1 MQQSDIF
8 RTSQASCSPIST
20 PPPANTE
27 DEIDLRQLVTVLWRQ
42 KALIIAIGVLGAA
55 IGLGASLFST
65 KHVTEGL
72 FLTPGVSA
80 ANYKRYE
87 HVFSSGARLQQFL
100 QTTDQATTP
109 EGGLLWTLADTQDA
123 LRDALKP
130 EFAFTDRDQKTFGV
144 KLDDDNP
151 GAMIGVRIQLAH
163 KDPTGGT
170 PVALLAEYVRDSI
183 IRVNME
189 ATMLAQCTEYSTR
202 EQELRNAQIQN
213 DFAIRQEEERLANL
227 REIIARNPSA
237 STIDN
242 RQIVSLEKGTERFLS
257 PAAQLVASEI
267 HIADMKL
274 AEARRKRERIASA
287 LKRDYYCQAQQ
298 ALQQPTT
305 GRAFLRSLENIQTA
319 AFQDH
324 DRTLDIVEQTW
335 NEIDV
340 QRENW
345 SSNYLSSMRFV
356 ASPEGAEVKVR
367 KPGLALGL
375 VLGGMLGGMLGIMIA
390 LIRAWW
396 RNEGETTA
404 AATANAPA

>member
-1 MQQSDIF
+1 MQPNQY
-8 RTSQASCSPIST
+8 
-20 PPPANTE
+20 PAQHTNTD

-42 KALIIAIGVLGAA
+42 KGTIIAIGILGAA
-55 IGLGASLFST
+55 IGLGASLLST

-87 HVFSSGARLQQFL
+87 SVFSSGARLQQLL
-100 QTTDQATTP
+100 QTTNQATTP
-109 EGGLLWTLADTQDA
+109 EGELLWRLADTQDG
-123 LRDALKP
+123 LRNALKP

-144 KLDDDNP
+144 KLGDENP
-151 GAMIGVRIQLAH
+151 SAMIGVRIQFEH
-163 KDPTGGT
+163 KEPTGGT

-183 IRVNME
+183 IRVDME
-189 ATMLAQCTEYSTR
+189 AAMLAQCTEYSTR

-213 DFAIRQEEERLANL
+213 DFAIRQEQGRLAKL
-227 REIIARNPSA
+227 REIIARNPTA

-274 AEARRKRERIASA
+274 AEARRERDRIGSA

-298 ALQQPTT
+298 ALQQSTT
-305 GRAFLRSLENIQTA
+305 GRDFLHSLQSIHANV
-319 AFQDH
+319 FQGQDK
-324 DRTLDIVEQTW
+324 TIDIVEQTW
-335 NEIDV
+335 NELDM

>member
-1 MQQSDIF
+1 MQ
-8 RTSQASCSPIST
+8 PGT
-20 PPPANTE
+20 PPPQTHTD
-27 DEIDLRQLVTVLWRQ
+27 DEIDLRQLITVLWRQ
-42 KALIIAIGVLGAA
+42 KALIVGIGALCAVL
-55 IGLGASLFST
+55 GLGASLAST
-65 KHVTEGL
+65 KHVTDGL

-80 ANYKRYE
+80 DNYKRYE
-87 HVFSSGARLQQFL
+87 NVFSSGTRLQQFL
-100 QTTDQATTP
+100 QTTGHIKSADG
-109 EGGLLWTLADTQDA
+109 ELLSKLAEVPDN

-130 EFAFTDRDQKTFGV
+130 EFAFTDRDQKAFGV
-144 KLDDDNP
+144 KLDDDKP
-151 GAMIGVRIQLAH
+151 SAMLGVRIQLEH

-213 DFAIRQEEERLANL
+213 DFAIRQEEGRLANL
-227 REIIARNPSA
+227 REIIARNPTA

-274 AEARRKRERIASA
+274 ADARRKRERIASA

-298 ALQQPTT
+298 ALQQPTN
-305 GRAFLRSLENIQTA
+305 GREFLQSLANIQTIV
-319 AFQDH
+319 FQGH

-345 SSNYLSSMRFV
+345 SSTYLLSMRFV

-367 KPGLALGL
+367 KPGIALGL
-375 VLGGMLGGMLGIMIA
+375 VLGGMLGGMLGMMIA
-390 LIRAWW
+390 LVRSWW
-396 RNEGETTA
+396 RNEGEATATA
-404 AATANAPA
+404 AA